1 MNNHMNNQKLIFSLL
16 IGLLVSASAPAAEKS
31 SKKEKSKEATEH
43 HRGWIGGQY
52 KLAKRHWS
60 WVDTSDAV
68 FAFPKS
74 LTNTY
79 KGLVITTLSTNTPAY
94 LAGLR
99 EADLILE
106 LNGEKTTSLSR
117 FRNKIDHAKPGDAL
131 CIRAFR
137 NGEVREC
144 NVFVGCET
152 FREQGMFA
160 VGLPFGLPATN
171 LKFNPSFSL
180 IALGF
185 SSETNKRIELA
196 SGEQVFQRE
205 NSKEYYPAD
214 VCWRAWLGPFSA
226 MHTRQIRSQE
236 IVAR

>member
-1 MNNHMNNQKLIFSLL
+1 MNLKRIIYSLL
-16 IGLLVSASAPAAEKS
+16 IGVSVSAPALASEKS
-31 SKKEKSKEATEH
+31 PKKEKAKEPAEH
-43 HRGWIGGQY
+43 RRGWIGGQY

-60 WVDTSDAV
+60 WLSTSDAV

-79 KGLVITTLSTNTPAY
+79 KGLVITTLRTNTPAY

-106 LNGEKTTSLSR
+106 LDGEKTSSLSQ
-117 FRNKIDHAKPGDAL
+117 FRKKIDRAKPGASL
-131 CIRAFR
+131 RIRAFR
-137 NGEVREC
+137 NGEVHEC
-144 NVFVGCET
+144 NVTVGCET

-160 VGLPFGLPATN
+160 VSLPFGLPATN

-185 SSETNKRIELA
+185 SDETNKRIELNA
-196 SGEQVFQRE
+196 GEQVFQRQ
-205 NSKEYYPAD
+205 NSKNYYPAD

-226 MHTRQIRSQE
+226 MRTREIRSQE

>member
-1 MNNHMNNQKLIFSLL
+1 MNSEKIICSFL
-16 IGLLVSASAPAAEKS
+16 IGLLTSASALAAEKS
-31 SKKEKSKEATEH
+31 SKAKKSKEAAEH
-43 HRGWIGGQY
+43 HRGWIGGEY
-52 KLAKRHWS
+52 KLAKRNWS
-60 WVDTSDAV
+60 WFSTSDAV

-79 KGLVITTLSTNTPAY
+79 KGLVITRLSTNTPAY

-99 EADLILE
+99 EADLLLE

-117 FRNKIDHAKPGDAL
+117 FREKIDRAQPGASL
-131 CIRAFR
+131 HIGAFR
-137 NGEVREC
+137 DGELREC
-144 NVFVGCET
+144 NVTVGCET

-160 VGLPFGLPATN
+160 IGLPFGLPATN

-185 SSETNKRIELA
+185 SSETNKRIELN
-196 SGEQVFQRE
+196 SGEQIFQRQ
-205 NSKEYYPAD
+205 NSKEYYPGD
-214 VCWRAWLGPFSA
+214 VCWRAWLGPFTA
-226 MHTRQIRSQE
+226 MHTREIRSQE